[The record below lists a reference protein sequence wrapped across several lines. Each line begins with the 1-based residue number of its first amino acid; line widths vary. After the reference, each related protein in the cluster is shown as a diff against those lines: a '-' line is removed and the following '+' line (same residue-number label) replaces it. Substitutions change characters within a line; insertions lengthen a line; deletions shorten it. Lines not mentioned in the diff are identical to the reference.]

1 MNTTDQFG
9 SSVMKTS
16 KKRTSRIKKTIHVIA
31 EYFYPVTSGMEVNM
45 LETYKNLVQNGWD
58 VIVHTTNS
66 THIEKGVL
74 RTFERINGIKIN
86 RYGSKT
92 YRYLPFIF
100 KIKLNRGDKITL
112 HGNDIFPFFYFY
124 FFAIVSKLFG
134 KKHFYLF
141 FTPHGLYDQ
150 VTGNEAS
157 LKVKAKK
164 LIDFKF
170 GSFLINKAV
179 NGVRAVSEWER
190 NVLIEAG
197 INSTK
202 TKAITNGIED
212 EAFADLQKLASKEV
226 KGKIKRIGKYI
237 IQIGRIQTYKNY
249 EVVIRSL
256 KLLPEDVNFLVVGLD
271 YSKSY
276 REKLDDLITDLKLE
290 SRVHIISNLN
300 KVDKYYAIN
309 KSQLM
314 VHMSKLEGFCNAVH
328 EGISQ
333 GLVCIVSN
341 TTALPYLIK
350 DGVNGYCLAPNDFK
364 AVAEKIKVWD
374 HKKRTGKS
382 TWLNKIYKDLKTDIL
397 VQSDAD
403 VVFAHNLV
411 VHDLIKPLD

>member
-100 KIKLNRGDKITL
+100 KIKLNRGDTIAL

-212 EAFADLQKLASKEV
+212 EAFADLQKLASE
-226 KGKIKRIGKYI
+226 
-237 IQIGRIQTYKNY
+237 
-249 EVVIRSL
+249 E
-256 KLLPEDVNFLVVGLD
+256 VNFLVVGLD

-364 AVAEKIKVWD
+364 AVAEKIKFVL
-374 HKKRTGKS
+374 KNKNSTKILEMEKR
-382 TWLNKIYKDLKTDIL
+382 NKD
-397 VQSDAD
+397 
-403 VVFAHNLV
+403 FAAGHSWQNV
-411 VHDLIKPLD
+411 AQEVEDFYSERMATAFNQ